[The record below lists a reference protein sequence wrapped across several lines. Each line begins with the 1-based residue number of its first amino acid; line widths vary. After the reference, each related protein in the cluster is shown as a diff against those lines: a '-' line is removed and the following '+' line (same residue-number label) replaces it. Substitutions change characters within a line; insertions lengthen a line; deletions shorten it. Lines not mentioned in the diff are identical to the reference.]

1 MVENEIFSA
10 ETGNSNVFHGFKAM
24 ICPRLGRVGASCS
37 VCSKTYQLICCRTE
51 DVQGGQARRALS
63 ATQAGSVGDF
73 CSQPRVFKLVVQV
86 LLRDATKVSAQP
98 ARAFRLLRLR

>member
-10 ETGNSNVFHGFKAM
+10 ETGNSNVFHGFKAI

-63 ATQAGSVGDF
+63 AAQAGSIGDF
-73 CSQPRVFKLVVQV
+73 CSQPRVFHLVVQEP
-86 LLRDATKVSAQP
+86 LKGATQVSAQP
-98 ARAFRLLRLR
+98 ARAECLLCLI